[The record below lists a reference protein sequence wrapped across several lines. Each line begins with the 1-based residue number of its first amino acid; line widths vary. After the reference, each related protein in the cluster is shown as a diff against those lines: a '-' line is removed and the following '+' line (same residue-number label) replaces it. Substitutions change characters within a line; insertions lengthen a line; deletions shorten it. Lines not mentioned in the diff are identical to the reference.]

1 MNRFISIREACNITS
16 LSRTTIWKKVRSDP
30 DFPKLA
36 DLGCNRKAFL
46 AAEIE
51 AWIEERLS
59 ERNCA
64 SPKTERR
71 NG

>member
-1 MNRFISIREACNITS
+1 MNKLISIREACTITS
-16 LSRTTIWKKVRSDP
+16 LSRTTIWKKERSDP
-30 DFPKLA
+30 DFPKLT

-51 AWIEERLS
+51 AWIEARLS
-59 ERNCA
+59 ARESA